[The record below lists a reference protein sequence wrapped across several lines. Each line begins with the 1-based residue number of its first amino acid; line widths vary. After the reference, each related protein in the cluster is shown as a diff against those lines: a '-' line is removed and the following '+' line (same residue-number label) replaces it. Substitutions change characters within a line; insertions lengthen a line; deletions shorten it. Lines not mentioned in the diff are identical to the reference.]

1 LRGREQQYRRALRW
15 YPIDWRNRNE
25 DVVVGT
31 LKDVAEEEG
40 RSRPAAGELANLR
53 LTGIAAHLNGLG
65 RTIPAAVRDRAA
77 SVALGLGAAIA
88 GGGIVQNFT
97 NSYTPGYPAI
107 GGAGNLGFVFFAV
120 WIAAFITALFGLRRA
135 MIVLLATSIPV
146 SIGMALLSQALG
158 MYDHTHS
165 MTMFFL
171 ALLAAIGVAGSP
183 ARLSQSGAN
192 NSAITRSRFPL
203 VGTLVVASVLIGA
216 FQFAPVRNVVEFLQY
231 GPGGLDLFWAPLAS
245 LLAYVGIPV
254 GVVVSVILWRTKRSA
269 WTGALLLL
277 CTATLP
283 ITFLEINWRA
293 PWYEYLGIFALVA
306 AAVVAIYALL
316 RLFDLRVTVTRL

>member
-1 LRGREQQYRRALRW
+1 MSGLEQQYRRALRW

-31 LKDVAEEEG
+31 LKDVAEEES

-88 GGGIVQNFT
+88 GGGIVQSLTYGF
-97 NSYTPGYPAI
+97 TPGYPT
-107 GGAGNLGFVFFAV
+107 AGPFLNLGFAFFAF
-120 WIAAFITALFGLRRA
+120 WIAAFITAFFGLRKVT
-135 MIVLLATSIPV
+135 IILLATTIPASIAT
-146 SIGMALLSQALG
+146 SLLSQGLG
-158 MYDHTHS
+158 MFDHTRS
-165 MTMFFL
+165 MTIFFL
-171 ALLAAIGVAGSP
+171 ALLALIGAVGLPPRHGHSP
-183 ARLSQSGAN
+183 
-192 NSAITRSRFPL
+192 IHRSRLPL
-203 VGTLVVASVLIGA
+203 IGTLVVASVLIGA
-216 FQFAPVRNVVEFLQY
+216 FQFAPVRNLAEFLQY

-254 GVVVSVILWRTKRSA
+254 GVVVSIILWRTKRSA

-277 CTATLP
+277 CAATLP

-306 AAVVAIYALL
+306 AMVVTIYALL
-316 RLFDLRVTVTRL
+316 RLFDLRVTVTRM